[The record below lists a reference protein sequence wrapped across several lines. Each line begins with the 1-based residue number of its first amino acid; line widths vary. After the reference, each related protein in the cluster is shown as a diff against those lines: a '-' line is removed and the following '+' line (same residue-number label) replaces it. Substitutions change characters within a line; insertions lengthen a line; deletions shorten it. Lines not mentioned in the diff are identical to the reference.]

1 LNKNYMDQM
10 QREVRRLLIPLL
22 RRQLRRICAALERQG
37 FIEHDYSSLFVSNDG
52 FARSSKALAEDVVAG
67 VARTVVQEFRSKFAL
82 SLTVDDSGIV
92 ERITDQIVSKRDY
105 YDQMF
110 RLPPPRKEVRVRAK
124 VDAALVPKPVLRAAH
139 VQQKLK
145 EWRRKQ
151 KLAATKVK
159 QYRKKASYYQKKGLI
174 EDENL

>member
-1 LNKNYMDQM
+1 MNKNYMDQM

-22 RRQLRRICAALERQG
+22 RRQLRRACATLERRG

-67 VARTVVQEFRSKFAL
+67 VARIVVQEFRNRMEFHSR
-82 SLTVDDSGIV
+82 VDEQGMV

-139 VQQKLK
+139 VQRKLK